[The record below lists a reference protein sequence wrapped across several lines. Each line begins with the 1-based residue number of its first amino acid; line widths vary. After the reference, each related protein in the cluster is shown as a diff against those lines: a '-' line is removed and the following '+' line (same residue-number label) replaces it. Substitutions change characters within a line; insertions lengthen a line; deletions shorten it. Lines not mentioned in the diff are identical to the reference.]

1 MGTVAKMTI
10 DQTKIEKRLGL
21 WYVRRV
27 LVVLVA
33 LHLVSGTLS
42 AQTLNNSY
50 FLESMPMRHR
60 LNPALVSTRGYVSFP
75 GLGNIGVGT
84 QSNLALTTLF
94 YPTSNGGLTTFMNP
108 DIAAE
113 AFLGRI
119 KIGTRSMPM

>member
-10 DQTKIEKRLGL
+10 EQTKIEKRLGL

-50 FLESMPMRHR
+50 F
-60 LNPALVSTRGYVSFP
+60 
-75 GLGNIGVGT
+75 
-84 QSNLALTTLF
+84 
-94 YPTSNGGLTTFMNP
+94 
-108 DIAAE
+108 
-113 AFLGRI
+113 
-119 KIGTRSMPM
+119 